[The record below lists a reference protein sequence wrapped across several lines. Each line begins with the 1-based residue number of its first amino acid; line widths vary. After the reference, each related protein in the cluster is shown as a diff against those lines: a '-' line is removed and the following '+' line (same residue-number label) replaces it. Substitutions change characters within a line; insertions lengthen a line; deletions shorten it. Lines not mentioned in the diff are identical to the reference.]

1 MDKNSLRIMYMGTPE
16 ISAKVL
22 RDLINN
28 GYNIVGVIAQEDKPV
43 GRKKIIEPVPTKKVA
58 MEFNIP
64 VYQPHRIR
72 KDFQF
77 VKDVNPDVIITLAYG
92 QIVPHEV
99 LVTPK
104 YGCLNL
110 HGSLLP
116 KYRGAAPI
124 QYALINNET
133 ITGMTLMEM
142 TDEMDAGRIY
152 ATEIVH
158 IDDEDNSTSL
168 FIKMGEAA
176 SKLILR
182 ELPNYIDGLLEGKQ
196 QDVSLVTFCPTIKP
210 EEEKLDLN
218 MPSKKIIGY
227 IRGLSDE
234 PGAYLLLDNEK
245 FKIYKAQYISNEI
258 KGNVGE
264 IVKADKQGLHLQCK
278 DGIISLLTVQKS
290 GKNKMDYKS
299 FINGNQG
306 ILGKVLD

>member
-152 ATEIVH
+152 ATEIVR